1 MKLSQK
7 AKIMGV
13 KHSGA
18 TAHLGSDGY
27 TSRNAQEILEFN
39 CRVFNHR
46 FNDRLAFKK
55 SQSFLHGSY
64 LKTGKKTRHSLRR
77 HWIYSS
83 KPYKEWSK
91 VEKE

>member
-7 AKIMGV
+7 AKIMGM

-46 FNDRLAFKK
+46 FNDRRSYKV
-55 SQSFLHGSY
+55 SQSFLHGSD
-64 LKTGKKTRHSLRR
+64 LSAPCICGEILIKNMLNLSL
-77 HWIYSS
+77 
-83 KPYKEWSK
+83 
-91 VEKE
+91 